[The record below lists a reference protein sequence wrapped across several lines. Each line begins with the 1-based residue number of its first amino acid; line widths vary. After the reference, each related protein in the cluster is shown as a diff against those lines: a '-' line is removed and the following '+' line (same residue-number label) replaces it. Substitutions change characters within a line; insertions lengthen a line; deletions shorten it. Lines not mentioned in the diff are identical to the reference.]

1 VDDIEMFDFVGET
14 LRRLR
19 KERGKTL
26 EQLGEEAGLGRGQLS
41 RIENSRQEATLTTL
55 AKILGSQG
63 VSRREFFH
71 RYELVEG
78 EAAAVE
84 RAAGGARAGHG
95 TAPGDP
101 SEPGHPGVPAD
112 WPEEIRQVLGKLE
125 SFVNMT
131 FHQPRPVAQGAVE
144 VGDFVILFRVVPKG
158 APEAAGE
165 VRQAVHQTTVRPPEA
180 PEAAAGPDAAG
191 SAAPSAPR
199 KPKGRKTKR

>member
-1 VDDIEMFDFVGET
+1 VEDIEMFDFVGET

-84 RAAGGARAGHG
+84 RAAGGARDGQHG
-95 TAPGDP
+95 TAPG
-101 SEPGHPGVPAD
+101 EPGDPREPGN

-131 FHQPRPVAQGAVE
+131 FLQPRPVAQGAIE
-144 VGDFVILFRVVPKG
+144 FGDLVILFRVVPKG
-158 APEAAGE
+158 APEAAAG
-165 VRQAVHQTTVRPPEA
+165 
-180 PEAAAGPDAAG
+180 GPDAAG
-191 SAAPSAPR
+191 PAVPAVPR